1 MFCWLP
7 RIPTAPSQ
15 SRKLQF
21 LTAIPLPHSFHRAEE
36 AKEEGEAEAAPEY
49 DAAAGFAGAPLPS
62 GEEAA
67 GFDAYG

>member
-1 MFCWLP
+1 MLCCLS
-7 RIPTAPSQ
+7 IAA
-15 SRKLQF
+15 KLASK
-21 LTAIPLPHSFHRAEE
+21 LICHLSFSYPAEE